1 MRSPALERSTTGDTM
16 NGAVVVGFIFI
27 AMSGA
32 VMGWIGHIIY
42 RWIIG

>member
-1 MRSPALERSTTGDTM
+1 MRSPALERREL

-42 RWIIG
+42 GWIIG